1 MLEAETIRGQSLEAI
16 ASAPETTPVKVK
28 KLGPSEQWKRATTLE
43 EAVANPLHG
52 INNKYMWRRL
62 KREIESKNSDFEFNK
77 RPGICNLMF

>member
-28 KLGPSEQWKRATTLE
+28 AGPYERWKRATTLE

-52 INNKYMWRRL
+52 IEYLWRRL

-77 RPGICNLMF
+77 RPEICNLMF